1 MGLSLRWLERTP
13 DKREVGG
20 SSPLKPTTY
29 FLVNKKV
36 SKENFTCGFAAKE
49 FSQFCTLK
57 TEQYES
63 KSNNRGNV
71 KMLFRS

>member
-1 MGLSLRWLERTP
+1 M
-13 DKREVGG
+13 
-20 SSPLKPTTY
+20 
-29 FLVNKKV
+29 NKKV

-71 KMLFRS
+71 KMLFRSYFIDQQIGFDVYIVGI

>member
-1 MGLSLRWLERTP
+1 M
-13 DKREVGG
+13 
-20 SSPLKPTTY
+20 
-29 FLVNKKV
+29 NKKV

-63 KSNNRGNV
+63 KSNIIEDKNL
-71 KMLFRS
+71 LFRSEFIDQQIGYDVYIVGI

>member
-1 MGLSLRWLERTP
+1 MPHVCSPAKFYEIKFCISIKGS
-13 DKREVGG
+13 EV
-20 SSPLKPTTY
+20 LII
-29 FLVNKKV
+29 
-36 SKENFTCGFAAKE
+36 
-49 FSQFCTLK
+49 CTLK

>member
-1 MGLSLRWLERTP
+1 M
-13 DKREVGG
+13 
-20 SSPLKPTTY
+20 
-29 FLVNKKV
+29 NKKV

-63 KSNNRGNV
+63 KSNNINV
-71 KMLFRS
+71 KTYLLIYKLRSE